1 MRYEKDIIKVVNDI
15 EKNLQKDLYVEELTS
30 TIGYSYYHFNRVF
43 YSATGEKLGDYIRRR
58 RLAEASIRLIK
69 TNDSI
74 LMIALDYQ
82 FQSQEAFTRSFK
94 KVFGI
99 TPKEYRVNGIQSISN
114 TKLELSKDRLKHRFY
129 KIDLKP
135 DIVKITKDKYLI
147 GIEKSFTIRE
157 NIIPNIW
164 DVFLSRF
171 KEVKKTLNESI
182 LYGVTIVNFDI
193 DLITFNESTRSKHFV
208 GVEAKR
214 CSELPLGMK
223 AEKINKGCYAVFR
236 HKGSI
241 KNIRNTYEYIWGT
254 WSKNLTYKVRMDHQI
269 EVYDQEFYGCDD
281 ERNII
286 KIYIPIDMKE

>member
-1 MRYEKDIIKVVNDI
+1 MRYENDIIKVVNYI
-15 EKNLQKDLYVEELTS
+15 EKNLQNDLYVEELTS
-30 TIGYSYYHFNRVF
+30 NIGYSYYHFSRVF

-58 RLAEASIRLIK
+58 RLAEASIRLIE

-99 TPKEYRVNGIQSISN
+99 TPKEYRMNGVKSISN
-114 TKLELSKDRLKHRFY
+114 TKFELNKDRLNHRFY

-135 DIVKITKDKYLI
+135 DIVKITEDKYLI
-147 GIEKSFTIRE
+147 GLEKSFTIRE

-164 DVFLSRF
+164 DIFLSRF
-171 KEVKKTLNESI
+171 KEIKDSINENI
-182 LYGVTIVNFDI
+182 LYGMTIANFDI
-193 DLITFNESTRSKHFV
+193 DFAKFNENTKSKHFV
-208 GVEAKR
+208 GVEVKR
-214 CSELPLGMK
+214 YSEPPLGMK
-223 AEKINKGCYAVFR
+223 VEKINKGYYAVFR
-236 HKGSI
+236 YKGSI

-254 WSKNLTYKVRMDHQI
+254 WAKNLKYNLRKDHQI
-269 EVYDQEFYGCDD
+269 EVYDQEFYDYDD

-286 KIYIPIDMKE
+286 KIYMPIDIEE